1 MWRKLLSLMLI
12 LMVGTALGQAAS
24 DYLSIE
30 RVNVQG
36 NARVFIFQPRPEGG
50 VKLLKQGAIMGIL
63 SLQTETKNWE
73 GALKGEGLK
82 ATPTPIAIYF
92 TKDGK
97 IGIKS
102 IVRDRPLQLEGM
114 ISIEKVFKPS
124 QKPQLEIPILPRIR
138 NKIKSL
144 LTSNSCPNGYEELNS
159 RYCIIENWEYLKDSY
174 YADSKTFTEY
184 VPFIGMKVRTESY
197 KRIDKMGAS
206 WGIQLTSNTRA
217 MWTFNLDG
225 MTMIDFGSSYGGS
238 TLRASYAPSP
248 SISTDNGYL
257 DRYINLPLKYIIAT
271 YNIPVYDKRN
281 QQYGTIPIA
290 SVYPIQVMLSGNYN
304 LDENDVNSGL
314 LLTDYLVSSHFPTK
328 ETTTEEKV
336 VRTESNGACD
346 NIVFDFQGSFGY
358 DFYSTPLGGS
368 GFSWIWSKIPVVGAL
383 SITFGYSEGSESV
396 IAYGIRIMQ
405 GAPSQYYYVT
415 VIKRNIN
422 LVDFNNVE
430 VGMYFTTVDDG
441 LGSSPP
447 CIGNICPNSIQSGIT
462 K

>member
-1 MWRKLLSLMLI
+1 MLV
-12 LMVGTALGQAAS
+12 LVVGTALAQTAS
-24 DYLSIE
+24 DYLSVE

-36 NARVFIFQPRPEGG
+36 NAKVFIFQPRPEGG
-50 VKLLKQGAIMGIL
+50 IKLLKQGSVMGIL
-63 SLQTETKNWE
+63 SLQTETKTWE
-73 GALKGEGLK
+73 SVLKGEGLK
-82 ATPTPIAIYF
+82 APPTPVAIYF

-102 IVRDRPLQLEGM
+102 IIKDRPLQLEGM
-114 ISIEKVFKPS
+114 VSIEKVFKPS
-124 QKPQLEIPILPRIR
+124 QKPQLEIPIILRIR
-138 NKIKSL
+138 NTMKSL
-144 LTSNSCPNGYEELNS
+144 LTGSSCPNGYEELNS

-184 VPFIGMKVRTESY
+184 VPFMGMKVRTESY
-197 KRIDKMGAS
+197 KTIDKMGAS

-225 MTMIDFGSSYGGS
+225 VPVIDFGNSYGSS
-238 TLRASYAPSP
+238 TLRVSYAPSP
-248 SISTDNGYL
+248 SIPTDNGYL
-257 DRYINLPLKYIIAT
+257 DRYINLPLKYVIAT
-271 YNIPVYDKRN
+271 YNIPVYDKWN
-281 QQYGTIPIA
+281 QQYGTIPIT
-290 SVYPIQVMLSGNYN
+290 SVYPVQVMLTGNYN
-304 LDENDVNSGL
+304 LDENNVNSGL
-314 LLTDYLVSSHFPTK
+314 LLTDYLLSSHFPTR
-328 ETTTEEKV
+328 ETTTEEEV
-336 VRTESNGACD
+336 VRTDGDGTYN

-368 GFSWIWSKIPVVGAL
+368 GFNWIWSKIPVVGAL

-396 IAYGIRIMQ
+396 IAYNVDIVH
-405 GAPSQYYYVT
+405 GAPNQYYYVT

-422 LVDFNNVE
+422 LVDSNNVD

-447 CIGNICPNSIQSGIT
+447 CIGNICPTSIGRDNT